1 MARACERCVLVVA
14 TAGLAA
20 SLWLAGDAR
29 AESGPMRTVVRAAA
43 SADRELLSRVQGQT
57 VDVAVELLPA
67 SDPLERTV
75 SAQLRA
81 AVALSRVHD
90 ARVVI
95 WFRHLPDGAVVV
107 YVADPGAGTVL
118 IRQVAAPLQSGAAVD
133 PSAAAEAAALVVRSA
148 LKALAAGGRIGVE
161 RAEVAAV
168 PDAETPPPAA
178 VGEVHGASDRSAW
191 LTSVGW
197 HGAFDGAS
205 DFGAHGITARVG
217 WQRGRLILSA
227 MVAASLPAVIEDELT
242 SVEIARH
249 AAAASV
255 GLEMWSGERVALG
268 AELGVGAVG
277 FFRSTV
283 ALTTEALP
291 TPSRVTTA
299 LLIAPGLRLRVRPLS
314 SIRSLWL
321 HLGAA
326 ADVVVG
332 RPELG
337 YETDAGFVRRDQLWP
352 VQPRLEL
359 GVGLRAF

>member
-1 MARACERCVLVVA
+1 
-14 TAGLAA
+14 
-20 SLWLAGDAR
+20 
-29 AESGPMRTVVRAAA
+29 MRTVVRAAA

-57 VDVAVELLPA
+57 VDVAVELLPE
-67 SDPLERTV
+67 SNPLEKTV

-81 AVALSRVHD
+81 AVVLSREHD

-95 WFRHLPDGAVVV
+95 WFRHLSDGAVVV

-118 IRQVAAPLQSGAAVD
+118 IRQVAGPAERGSPVD
-133 PSAAAEAAALVVRSA
+133 PSVAAEAAALVVRSA

-161 RAEVAAV
+161 RAEVAAT
-168 PDAETPPPAA
+168 PDGEAPPRAP
-178 VGEVHGASDRSAW
+178 VVEVRRASGRTAW

-205 DFGAHGITARVG
+205 DFGAHGLTARVG
-217 WQRGRLILSA
+217 RQRGRLIVAA
-227 MVAASLPAVIEDELT
+227 MVAASLPAVIEDDLT

-249 AAAASV
+249 AAAASLGV
-255 GLEMWSGERVALG
+255 EMWSGERAALS
-268 AELGVGAVG
+268 AELSVGAVG

-283 ALTTEALP
+283 ALSPEALP
-291 TPSRVTTA
+291 TPSRVTAA
-299 LLIAPGLRLRVRPLS
+299 LLIAPGFRLRVRPLS
-314 SIRSLWL
+314 SIQSLWL
-321 HLGAA
+321 ELGAF
-326 ADVVVG
+326 ADVVIG

-337 YETDAGFVRRDQLWP
+337 YETDAGFASREKLWP